1 MSGAGGR
8 TMVKLR
14 VAEALEGK
22 QILFVPS
29 GGKGGTLQTTNVNDL
44 IARFAAS
51 AVQEA
56 RPLRP
61 ASASKKI
68 PEDEAK

>member
-29 GGKGGTLQTTNVNDL
+29 GGKGGALQTTNVNDL

-51 AVQEA
+51 QVQEA
-56 RPLRP
+56 RAVRP
-61 ASASKKI
+61 ASAKKI
-68 PEDEAK
+68 VEDEAK